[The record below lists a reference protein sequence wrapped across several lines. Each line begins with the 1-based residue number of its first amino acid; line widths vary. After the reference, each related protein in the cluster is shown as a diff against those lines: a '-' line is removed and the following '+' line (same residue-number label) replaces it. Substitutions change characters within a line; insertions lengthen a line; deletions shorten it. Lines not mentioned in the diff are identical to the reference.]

1 LGRSANS
8 FDELYEK
15 LHSEKTFIDE
25 ITLEL
30 LEKKLK
36 KFNQN

>member
-1 LGRSANS
+1 MQKNWEEVPIL

-25 ITLEL
+25 L
-30 LEKKLK
+30 L
-36 KFNQN
+36 